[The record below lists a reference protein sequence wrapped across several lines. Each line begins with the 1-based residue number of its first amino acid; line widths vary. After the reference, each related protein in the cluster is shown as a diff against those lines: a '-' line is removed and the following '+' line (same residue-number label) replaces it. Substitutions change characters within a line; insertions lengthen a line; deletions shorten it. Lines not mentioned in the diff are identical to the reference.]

1 MLKISDGSMFI
12 PKKDTPFKVQGSSED
27 MESKEKR
34 LFRAFKSRKK
44 RLKISSSEE
53 YTAIVIRK
61 YSISKLKIDSS
72 VFVQK

>member
-1 MLKISDGSMFI
+1 MKCDEWRYVWLYTVLKISDGSMFI

-44 RLKISSSEE
+44 
-53 YTAIVIRK
+53 A
-61 YSISKLKIDSS
+61 
-72 VFVQK
+72 